1 MCILVTFLVLKG
13 SNWSIDQQIKE
24 YLRVMAQQLHEI
36 F

>member
-1 MCILVTFLVLKG
+1 MHISVTFLDLKG

-24 YLRVMAQQLHEI
+24 YLRVMAQQLHQI